1 MSFEDYVDEDL
12 YQPSQ
17 AELGDTRPIVQSVSR
32 DEKEFLTNLMAGALM
47 AGHKEAKSIP
57 GIRPTKEVT
66 VSDDE
71 IIEQADVWLRQIGLT
86 YDGLTSLMTQS
97 DAQDGHDWAWELT
110 RKPEAQWNAGS
121 ILKTANPF
129 NTAMDVITGKPG
141 ATQESIKQHGVNP
154 YSDGTDYMGG
164 ALAGLDALDIA
175 SLWPMYKG
183 PMWVLKNLMA
193 RMAPRRTVARRGSDD
208 LSRVLTHKYLRPKGM
223 HSGIGS
229 ADSNTFPPYNKT
241 HSRHPQEIEADMNK
255 LSPSERD
262 QYLSIM
268 DDGEYNDYMAWQREA
283 KFKLEEELGQPNPKD
298 YSTLEEYENAMRE
311 WDLPENRAERS
322 QPFNDPD
329 FVDPYGEGYDWR
341 QGPESVDEERAVS
354 DLGDELYEQF
364 NPANQ
369 FPNPNRMNDIS
380 RRNLENTQQYKPTVD
395 EFGNEIDI
403 PRGPYPMEYDSDAFN
418 PWINFTNEVHG
429 TTPEWKSWQNN
440 LRGYSPTG
448 EYIDG
453 VGFITRDQY
462 GNVGPPYP
470 WTRPLPDQIDINN
483 LQATVFDVL
492 DEFNVQYNK
501 GALGQVLEKGGVEG
515 LVESLLK
522 QPHIEMMFPGKLR
535 DILKLSDKEFS
546 PFIKWLAAAS
556 LIAAPLGVRDVA
568 SNKAGPNQEDT
579 SGTVFEGL
587 DESSMLQRMMED
599 AGKQGHRMSIL
610 MGRTSKEMLDP
621 VWDAL
626 VSAYGE
632 DFAKEIMDPPSE
644 TNPLVTGNAI
654 ILSYP
659 TEEAEAWVA
668 KNGAQYGFFQNSER
682 PSEVTFGQRKTPQV
696 GNFGDVLSTVLNNQQ
711 PIIQEPVEFQDSF
724 EVLQNRG
731 QLSSS
736 ERAIWANQFLQG
748 IDAPITADNLDT
760 VVTWIHNENGHS
772 FNPINTTW
780 GKSHDEWPVINESGV
795 KAYPDWNTGLRASVA
810 TIQESQYSE
819 MLDALKRGT
828 TSLEFGGLLM
838 PTSWGT
844 NHFFNHPDT
853 YDYVELF
860 NE

>member
-17 AELGDTRPIVQSVSR
+17 AEIGDTRPIIQTTSR

-57 GIRPTKEVT
+57 GIRPTREVT

-71 IIEQADVWLRQIGLT
+71 IIEQADKWLRQIGLT

-97 DAQDGHDWAWELT
+97 DAQEGHDWAWELT
-110 RKPEAQWNAGS
+110 RKPEAQWNAAS

-141 ATQESIKQHGVNP
+141 ATQESIRQHGGNP
-154 YSDGTDYMGG
+154 YSDGTDYMGS
-164 ALAGLDALDIA
+164 AFAGLDALDIA

-183 PMWVLKNLMA
+183 PMWVMKNLMG
-193 RMAPRRTVARRGSDD
+193 RMAPGRVVRGMSND
-208 LSRVLTHKYLRPKGM
+208 LSPLLTAKDLRPEGI
-223 HSGIGS
+223 HSGIGPELTLIS
-229 ADSNTFPPYNKT
+229 HNTFPPYDRTFN
-241 HSRHPQEIEADMNK
+241 RHPQQIEAEISQ
-255 LSPSERD
+255 LSSSEREH
-262 QYLSIM
+262 YLNM
-268 DDGEYNDYMAWQREA
+268 MHEREYNDYMAWQEG
-283 KFKLEEELGQPNPKD
+283 KFED
-298 YSTLEEYENAMRE
+298 R
-311 WDLPENRAERS
+311 W
-322 QPFNDPD
+322 
-329 FVDPYGEGYDWR
+329 DWR

-369 FPNPNRMNDIS
+369 FPNPNRITDQRKDAIS
-380 RRNLENTQQYKPTVD
+380 AD
-395 EFGNEIDI
+395 
-403 PRGPYPMEYDSDAFN
+403 PYAMERSRQDN
-418 PWINFTNEVHG
+418 PWINFMDEVAESPIWSKG
-429 TTPEWKSWQNN
+429 DV
-440 LRGYSPTG
+440 RGYTPTG
-448 EYIDG
+448 EYVNG

-470 WTRPLPDQIDINN
+470 WTRPLPDQIDTNN

-492 DEFNVQYNK
+492 DEFNVQYNQ
-501 GALGQVLEKGGVEG
+501 GALGQILEEGNVEG
-515 LVESLLK
+515 FVESLLK

-535 DILKLSDKEFS
+535 DILKLSDKEYS

-556 LIAAPLGVRDVA
+556 LIAAPLGIRDVA
-568 SNKAGPNQEDT
+568 SNKRGPNQEDK
-579 SGTVFEGL
+579 SGTVFEGIN
-587 DESSMLQRMMED
+587 ESAMLEKMMED
-599 AGKQGHRMSIL
+599 AGKQGHRMSIV
-610 MGRTSKEMLDP
+610 MGRTGKEMLDP
-621 VWDAL
+621 VWEAL

-632 DFAKEIMDPPSE
+632 DFANEIMDPPSE
-644 TNPLVTGNAI
+644 TNPLVTGNAV

-668 KNGAQYGFFQNSER
+668 RNGPQYGFFQNSER
-682 PSEVTFGQRKTPQV
+682 PSELTFGKRRTPQV
-696 GNFGDVLSTVLNNQQ
+696 GNFGDVLSTVLNEQQ
-711 PIIQEPVEFQDSF
+711 PMMQEPVEFQDSF

-736 ERAIWANQFLQG
+736 ERAIWANQFLQR

-780 GKSHDEWPVINESGV
+780 GKSHDEWPVINDHGV
-795 KAYPDWNTGLRASVA
+795 KAYPDWNTGLRASVE
-810 TIQESQYSE
+810 TIKESQYSK
-819 MLDALKRGT
+819 MLEALRRGT
-828 TSLEFGGLLM
+828 TPQEFSGLLI
-838 PTSWGT
+838 PTPWGT
-844 NHFFNHPDT
+844 NHFYTHPDT

>member
-17 AELGDTRPIVQSVSR
+17 AELGDTRPIIQSVSR

-71 IIEQADVWLRQIGLT
+71 IIEQADVWLRQVGLT
-86 YDGLTSLMTQS
+86 YDGLTSLMTQA

-141 ATQESIKQHGVNP
+141 ATQESIKQHGANP
-154 YSDGTDYMGG
+154 YSDDTDYTGG

-183 PMWVLKNLMA
+183 PMWVMKNLMA
-193 RMAPRRTVARRGSDD
+193 RMAPSKTVRGISNDF
-208 LSRVLTHKYLRPKGM
+208 SPMLTAKDLRPEGI
-223 HSGIGS
+223 HSGIGP
-229 ADSNTFPPYNKT
+229 APANRLVTEDMNTFPPYDRI
-241 HSRHPQEIEADMNK
+241 HHRHPQQIEAEINK
-255 LSPSERD
+255 LPLSERD
-262 QYLSIM
+262 HYLNMM
-268 DDGEYNDYMAWQREA
+268 DEAEYNNYAAWQEG
-283 KFKLEEELGQPNPKD
+283 KFED
-298 YSTLEEYENAMRE
+298 S
-311 WDLPENRAERS
+311 
-322 QPFNDPD
+322 
-329 FVDPYGEGYDWR
+329 YDWR
-341 QGPESVDEERAVS
+341 RGPETVDEERAVS

-369 FPNPNRMNDIS
+369 FPSPNRITDQRKDAIS
-380 RRNLENTQQYKPTVD
+380 AD
-395 EFGNEIDI
+395 
-403 PRGPYPMEYDSDAFN
+403 PYAMERTRQDN
-418 PWINFTNEVHG
+418 PWINFMDEVAESPVWSKG
-429 TTPEWKSWQNN
+429 DV
-440 LRGYSPTG
+440 RGYTPTG
-448 EYIDG
+448 EYVNG
-453 VGFITRDQY
+453 LGFITRDQY

-492 DEFNVQYNK
+492 DEFNVQYNQ
-501 GALGQVLEKGGVEG
+501 GALGQVLEEGGVEG

-535 DILKLSDKEFS
+535 DILKLSDKEYS

-568 SNKAGPNQEDT
+568 SSKAGPNQEDK

-587 DESSMLQRMMED
+587 DESSMLQTMMED

-621 VWDAL
+621 VWEAL

-632 DFAKEIMDPPSE
+632 DFANEIMDPPSE
-644 TNPLVTGNAI
+644 TNPLVTGNAVM
-654 ILSYP
+654 LSYP

-668 KNGAQYGFFQNSER
+668 RNGPLYGFFQNSER
-682 PSEVTFGQRKTPQV
+682 PSELTFGKRTTPQV
-696 GNFGDVLSTVLNNQQ
+696 GNFGDVLSTVLNDQQ
-711 PIIQEPVEFQDSF
+711 PMMQEPVEFQDSF

-736 ERAIWANQFLQG
+736 ERAIWANQFLQR

-780 GKSHDEWPVINESGV
+780 GKSHDEWPVVNDHGV

-828 TSLEFGGLLM
+828 TPQEFGGLLM
-838 PTSWGT
+838 PTPWGT

>member
-1 MSFEDYVDEDL
+1 MSFEDYVNEDL

-17 AELGDTRPIVQSVSR
+17 AELGDTRPIIQNTSR

-97 DAQDGHDWAWELT
+97 DAQEGHDWAWELT
-110 RKPEAQWNAGS
+110 RKPEAQWNASS

-141 ATQESIKQHGVNP
+141 ATQESIRQHGANP
-154 YSDGTDYMGG
+154 YSDGTDYMGS
-164 ALAGLDALDIA
+164 AFAGLDALDIA

-183 PMWVLKNLMA
+183 PMWVMKNLMA
-193 RMAPRRTVARRGSDD
+193 RMAPGRVVRPMSND
-208 LSRVLTHKYLRPKGM
+208 LSPLLTANELRPEGI
-223 HSGIGS
+223 HSGIGPELTLIS
-229 ADSNTFPPYNKT
+229 HNTFPPYDRTFN
-241 HSRHPQEIEADMNK
+241 RHPQQIEAEISQ
-255 LSPSERD
+255 LSSSERER
-262 QYLSIM
+262 YLNVM
-268 DDGEYNDYMAWQREA
+268 HEREYNDYMAWQEG
-283 KFKLEEELGQPNPKD
+283 KFED
-298 YSTLEEYENAMRE
+298 R
-311 WDLPENRAERS
+311 W
-322 QPFNDPD
+322 
-329 FVDPYGEGYDWR
+329 DWR

-369 FPNPNRMNDIS
+369 FPNPNRITDQRKDAIS
-380 RRNLENTQQYKPTVD
+380 AD
-395 EFGNEIDI
+395 
-403 PRGPYPMEYDSDAFN
+403 PYAMERSRQDN
-418 PWINFTNEVHG
+418 PWINFMDEVAESPIWSKG
-429 TTPEWKSWQNN
+429 DV
-440 LRGYSPTG
+440 RGYTPTG
-448 EYIDG
+448 EYVNG
-453 VGFITRDQY
+453 LGFITRDQY

-492 DEFNVQYNK
+492 DEFNVQYNQ
-501 GALGQVLEKGGVEG
+501 GALGQVLEEGGVEG

-535 DILKLSDKEFS
+535 DILKLSDKEYS

-556 LIAAPLGVRDVA
+556 LIAAPLGIRDVA
-568 SNKAGPNQEDT
+568 SSKRGPNQEDK
-579 SGTVFEGL
+579 SGTVFEGI

-599 AGKQGHRMSIL
+599 AGKQGHRMSIV
-610 MGRTSKEMLDP
+610 MGRTGKEMLDP
-621 VWDAL
+621 VWEAL

-632 DFAKEIMDPPSE
+632 DFANEIMEPPSE
-644 TNPLVTGNAI
+644 TNPLVTGNAVM
-654 ILSYP
+654 LSYP

-668 KNGAQYGFFQNSER
+668 RNGPQYGFFQNSER
-682 PSEVTFGQRKTPQV
+682 PSEVTFGKRRTPQV
-696 GNFGDVLSTVLNNQQ
+696 GNFGDVLSTVLNEQQ
-711 PIIQEPVEFQDSF
+711 PMMQNPLAPYSDPQPFEFEDSF
-724 EVLQNRG
+724 EVLQNKG

-748 IDAPITADNLDT
+748 IDAPITASNLDT
-760 VVTWIHNENGHS
+760 VITWIHNENGHS

-780 GKSHDEWPVINESGV
+780 GKSHDEWPVINGHGV

-819 MLDALKRGT
+819 MLEALRRGT
-828 TSLEFGGLLM
+828 TPQEFEGLLI
-838 PTSWGT
+838 PTPWGT